1 MTQVMGTH
9 ASTEAKAPGG
19 AKETQLE
26 FLSPLRGLTM
36 FGYELPKAC
45 AVGYILRAP
54 SGLKSLSLAADA
66 VKVFDFD
73 QEMNS

>member
-1 MTQVMGTH
+1 MRV
-9 ASTEAKAPGG
+9 
-19 AKETQLE
+19 E
-26 FLSPLRGLTM
+26 FLLPLQGLTM